1 MKWLMKLSSFQNNNK
16 VEKPGIFLQNQIFLI
31 CSYENGFQWLLML
44 FTLQFHSPPLQLP
57 RCWECCAQVGGKHLN
72 IEDLKSKSVI
82 KVVGSRPTTP
92 PEPSLSCDGAILE
105 QRHMSQRRT
114 YPYSLF
120 FKRLLGSLG
129 ACSRTVGNRKYSPP
143 ATYQVQ
149 SWMSFMMVL
158 FLSSV
163 SYYTYLIPHQIR
175 HRQGDWVSK
184 RKQIVNSEFKL
195 RCVYV
200 QIT

>member
-1 MKWLMKLSSFQNNNK
+1 
-16 VEKPGIFLQNQIFLI
+16 
-31 CSYENGFQWLLML
+31 ML

-129 ACSRTVGNRKYSPP
+129 ACSQDCGK
-143 ATYQVQ
+143 QEVQ
-149 SWMSFMMVL
+149 STCHIPGTVL
-158 FLSSV
+158 DVIHDGVVFVKCKLLYIFNPTSNQAQ
-163 SYYTYLIPHQIR
+163 TRRLNLKEKTN
-175 HRQGDWVSK
+175 SK
-184 RKQIVNSEFKL
+184 FRIQTQV
-195 RCVYV
+195 CVCPDNLELL
-200 QIT
+200 